1 MKPFL
6 AKYATTKI
14 LNAITGYLVEKE
26 VPFTITT
33 PEHRVRMFK
42 LVGTNTELV
51 LDGLSIAITKRSG
64 KASARQSYPYSK
76 VLDKEY
82 IDGEPHFKVNI
93 IILEDILSSAI
104 NN

>member
-14 LNAITGYLVEKE
+14 LNAITGYLVEKD
-26 VPFTITT
+26 VPCTIST
-33 PEHRVRMFK
+33 PEHRVRMLR
-42 LVGTNTELV
+42 LVDSNTEIV

-64 KASARQSYPYSK
+64 RASTRQSYPYSK

-82 IDGEPHFKVNI
+82 VDGEPRFKVNT
-93 IILEDILSSAI
+93 IILEDILGSAI
-104 NN
+104 SN

>member
-14 LNAITGYLVEKE
+14 LNTITSYLVEKD
-26 VPFTITT
+26 VQCTIST

-42 LVGTNTELV
+42 LAGNNTEIV
-51 LDGLSIAITKRSG
+51 LDGLSIAITVRSG
-64 KASARQSYPYSK
+64 KSSTRRSYPYSK

-82 IDGEPHFKVNI
+82 IDGESYFKVNT
-93 IILEDILSSAI
+93 IILEDILGSAI
-104 NN
+104 TK

>member
-14 LNAITGYLVEKE
+14 LNAITGYLVEKD
-26 VPFTITT
+26 VQCNIST
-33 PEHRVRMFK
+33 PEHRVRMLR
-42 LVGTNTELV
+42 LVDSNTEIV
-51 LDGLSIAITKRSG
+51 LDGLSIGITRYSG
-64 KASARQSYPYSK
+64 KSSTRKSYPYSK

-82 IDGEPHFKVNI
+82 IDDEPHFKVNT